1 MKLRCYSFILKNKG
15 AFRVAHGSRT
25 HTDTLIVSLE
35 RNGFKGLGEAAH
47 VPYYGIEIKNSIEA
61 INKISKDTYLQKDL
75 DHESLNEFLVNKL
88 GGNHFA
94 ICAVDMAYWDLKSQ
108 ESGLILSDYIATKMS
123 LEPNIRQL
131 PLSNFTIGIGTLD
144 EMVAKVKATDFPAL
158 KVKLGTNEDD
168 KIIKAIRQNTDA
180 TLRIDANT
188 GWKTSE
194 AIYLSQVML
203 ENDVEF
209 IEQPFAREAY
219 DDMEQLQQSVDAIF
233 IADESCKFESDVENC
248 IGAFD
253 GVNIKL
259 SKCGGLTPA
268 LRMITQA
275 RSYDMKIMIG
285 CMTESSIGISA
296 LSHLLPYVDYA
307 DLDGALLIEND
318 PALGVVIDKGVARFR
333 KVGGHGGKL
342 LE

>member
-1 MKLRCYSFILKNKG
+1 MKLSCHPFTLKNRG

-25 HTDTLIVSLE
+25 HTDTLIVGIE
-35 RNGFKGLGEAAH
+35 RNGFRGLGEAAH
-47 VPYYGIEIKNSIEA
+47 VPYYNIEVKSSIEA
-61 INKISKDTYLQKDL
+61 INRLAKNSFLQKDL
-75 DHESLNEFLVNKL
+75 DHESLNEFLVKKL

-94 ICAVDMAYWDLKSQ
+94 ICALDMAYWDLKAQ
-108 ESGLILSDYIATKMS
+108 EQGQNLTDYIATKTE
-123 LEPNIRQL
+123 LIKNNGPL
-131 PLSNFTIGIGTLD
+131 PLSNFTIGIGTID
-144 EMVAKVKATDFPAL
+144 EMVSKVKATDFPAL
-158 KVKLGTNEDD
+158 KVKLGTSEDD

-194 AIYLSQVML
+194 ALYLSQVML

-209 IEQPFAREAY
+209 IEQPFVREAY
-219 DDMEQLQQSVDAIF
+219 REMEQLRQGVDAIF

-253 GVNIKL
+253 GINIKL
-259 SKCGGLTPA
+259 SKCGGITPA
-268 LRMITQA
+268 LRMIARA

-318 PALGVVIDKGVARFR
+318 PAEGVVIDKGVACF
-333 KVGGHGGKL
+333 VDGVGHGGVLK
-342 LE
+342 